1 MTKKDELFD
10 NFENENSANNEFA
23 ESLNADQ
30 SADSNAAEN
39 ADAVENLFDSADLP
53 SPQQDDFEVFGQAD
67 TGSSFIN
74 HVDGLDDNSVEAIQ
88 QESSPEDEIFAQ
100 TDAGSSFINKMDEF
114 ESPDIVTEQVEVDV
128 VSPAEISSPDLMSDT
143 FGQAADLAPSS
154 GNFGAPATSAKGKR
168 VEIAEKAQG
177 IFKGMWASVFYSG
190 RVNGKTVM
198 ITSASRGEGASTIAA
213 GLAVTASN
221 AKKGGRIALVDFN
234 LRSPAIHKM
243 LGLRQSPGL
252 TEVLAEGKEP
262 FSVAQP
268 VNGLLDVYTVGALS
282 MQSLSVLKSEAVEKF
297 FNQLS
302 EKYEY
307 IIVDVASSNH
317 YPDSQ
322 VLSAILREAVIVIDS
337 DKTPREAVAQA
348 KKRIESGG
356 GKVSGLIMNKRTFP
370 IPNFLYRRV

>member
-1 MTKKDELFD
+1 MTKKDDLFEQ
-10 NFENENSANNEFA
+10 FENENSSKNEAA
-23 ESLNADQ
+23 ESQNADQ
-30 SADSNAAEN
+30 
-39 ADAVENLFDSADLP
+39 VENLGSPEEADSIDSLFGSADLP

-67 TGSSFIN
+67 AGSSFVN
-74 HVDGLDDNSVEAIQ
+74 QVDALNDTTVETVETPKSLDDEV
-88 QESSPEDEIFAQ
+88 FGQ
-100 TDAGSSFINKMDEF
+100 TDTGSSFINKMDDF
-114 ESPDIVTEQVEVDV
+114 ETPEVIAEQVEFADTPKAEV
-128 VSPAEISSPDLMSDT
+128 VTPEPFVEDAFEQVPAASVTSEFS
-143 FGQAADLAPSS
+143 
-154 GNFGAPATSAKGKR
+154 APAAKKGKR

-177 IFKGMWASVFYSG
+177 LFKGMWASVFYSG

-213 GLAVTASN
+213 GLAVTGSL

-234 LRSPAIHKM
+234 LRSPAIHSI

-252 TEVLAEGKEP
+252 TEVLAEGKDAI
-262 FSVAQP
+262 SVAQP
-268 VNGLLDVYTVGALS
+268 VNDLLDVYTVGALS
-282 MQSLSVLKSEAVEKF
+282 MQSLSVLKSEAVEEF
-297 FNQLS
+297 FNKLS

-307 IIVDVASSNH
+307 IIVDVASANH
-317 YPDSQ
+317 FPDSQ